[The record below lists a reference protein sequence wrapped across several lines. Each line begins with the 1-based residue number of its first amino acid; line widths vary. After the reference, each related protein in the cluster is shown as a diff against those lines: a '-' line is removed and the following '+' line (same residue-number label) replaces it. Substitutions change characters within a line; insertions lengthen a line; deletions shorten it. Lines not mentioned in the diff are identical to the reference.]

1 MQINKDRLPG
11 ARRLKVLEAKERTQQ
26 AQQEAK
32 QAFANYQAAV
42 AQAGPVIPGQQG
54 VGLPPDESILNG
66 VYPSGEIAVD
76 FLPALILQAFFNAQA
91 AQLLADQIDAE
102 IMDAYINCSANKPNA
117 PR

>member
-42 AQAGPVIPGQQG
+42 ATAGPVIPGQQG
-54 VGLPPDESILNG
+54 VGLPPDESIIC
-66 VYPSGEIAVD
+66 Y
-76 FLPALILQAFFNAQA
+76 
-91 AQLLADQIDAE
+91 
-102 IMDAYINCSANKPNA
+102 A